1 MPARHSGRR
10 FGRPFAIVTAAAL
23 LVALLPAN
31 ALAAPE
37 RPDFTVQPGGAVAGQ
52 PFATQPVVS
61 IVKGNSVV
69 TSATGSITLSIA
81 SNPSGGVLTCTGGPS
96 RTLAAGVAS
105 FSGCSINNAGNGYTL
120 LATWDQGGSATSSPF
135 TVAATGGTATKLA
148 FTTQPG
154 GGAVGVAWAV
164 QPIIAVQDASGNTV
178 TTSTASVTLAI
189 GTNPGGGTLTCSGGL
204 TKSAVAGVAAFS
216 GCKID
221 KAGVGYTLTATSSG
235 LTGATSALFTISSLT
250 AVKLA
255 FVTQPARGTPA
266 GAFAGQPVV
275 AVQDVNGVTDTTSTA
290 SITLA
295 IGTNPGGGS
304 LTCSGGLT
312 KNAVSGIAA
321 FGGCKISAF
330 GVGYTLVASAAALT
344 PATSAQFDV
353 ADRLVFTT
361 QPSGATGGTAFT
373 TQPVVAVRAGPTN
386 AATHDQVTQ
395 VTLGITSG
403 SGAAGAILTCTSGLT
418 RTVVNGLAA
427 FGGCAISTGG
437 TGYTIVASS
446 PGLTSATS
454 APFNVTGVTLL
465 VVSPSASVI
474 NYPSS
479 VTLFVHIAS
488 LGIARIVDLQT
499 SRDLVNWSALTALS
513 TNASGDATFTYA
525 PRTNLYYRA
534 SFAGA
539 PGLGA
544 GTSLATRVI
553 VRQSAALK
561 PNAGTIRLVNRGTR
575 ITYIATVRPLPLAGS
590 ARVTFLI
597 YKRVNGVWAF
607 RTSATLPANGAGVA
621 TFAWTWGRGEWYIR
635 ARANTTVYNAARLST
650 IARIIAR

>member
-1 MPARHSGRR
+1 MPKRPSGRR
-10 FGRPFAIVTAAAL
+10 FGRPFAVVTAAAL

-31 ALAAPE
+31 VLAAPE
-37 RPDFTVQPGGAVAGQ
+37 RPDFTVEPGGAVAGQ
-52 PFATQPVVS
+52 PFTTQPVVS
-61 IVKGNSVV
+61 IIKGNSVV
-69 TSATGSITLSIA
+69 NSATGTITLSIA
-81 SNPSGGVLTCTGGPS
+81 SNPSGGGLTCAGGPS
-96 RTLAAGVAS
+96 KALAAGVAS
-105 FSGCSINNAGNGYTL
+105 FSGCSINSAGNGYTL
-120 LATWDQGGSATSSPF
+120 LATWDQGGSATSAPF
-135 TVAATGGTATKLA
+135 NVTTLVGTATKLA
-148 FTTQPG
+148 FVQQPG

-189 GTNPGGGTLTCSGGL
+189 GANPGGGALTCSGGLTRAAVSGLAAFSGCKIDKAGLGYTLTATSIGLTGATSAPFTISSLTAVKLAFVTQPARGTPGGAFAIQPVVAVQDVNGVTDTTSTAAVTLAIGTNPGGGALTCSGGL

-216 GCKID
+216 GCKI
-221 KAGVGYTLTATSSG
+221 
-235 LTGATSALFTISSLT
+235 
-250 AVKLA
+250 
-255 FVTQPARGTPA
+255 
-266 GAFAGQPVV
+266 
-275 AVQDVNGVTDTTSTA
+275 
-290 SITLA
+290 
-295 IGTNPGGGS
+295 
-304 LTCSGGLT
+304 
-312 KNAVSGIAA
+312 
-321 FGGCKISAF
+321 SAF
-330 GVGYTLVASAAALT
+330 GVGYTLVASAAGLT
-344 PATSAQFDV
+344 PAASAQFDV
-353 ADRLVFTT
+353 ADRLVFST

-373 TQPVVAVRAGPTN
+373 VQPVVAVRAGPTN
-386 AATHDQVTQ
+386 TATHDQVTQ
-395 VTLGITSG
+395 VTLSIGTNPG
-403 SGAAGAILTCTSGLT
+403 GGTLTCTGGLSKAA
-418 RTVVNGLAA
+418 VAGLAA
-427 FGGCAISTGG
+427 FAGCAISTGG

-513 TNASGDATFTYA
+513 ANASGDATFTYA

-553 VRQSAALK
+553 VRQSVALK
-561 PNAGTIRLVNRGTR
+561 PNGGTIRLVNRGTR
-575 ITYIATVRPLPLAGS
+575 ITYTATVRPLPLAGS

-635 ARANTTVYNAARLST
+635 ARANTTAYNAARLST
-650 IARIIAR
+650 LARIIAR